1 MTGNKNA
8 WRAPLAGLASVA
20 MIATMGVAAATANAA
35 VVDESDNFSVKVYEK
50 DRPYGK
56 WFYTSP
62 SSMKYGETFDTTT
75 LKDPYAAAGDGK
87 VLTGYS
93 FDLAG
98 NNVAKSGFAVKG
110 DTKLYAQYADAVKV
124 TFKSTQ
130 RADGSLVTGAAVA
143 TTDQSF
149 DVAKGAGVTAEDY
162 NKYSV
167 TEPDA
172 AAKPGYVFVG
182 WKLTDDAD
190 AQDIYQG
197 GALSADTTLYPVF
210 EKYQTIED
218 QNNVAKVFFD
228 VPDTTAGDVVKY
240 TVTNKPFPA
249 YRAPEGT
256 WLDASGNSYDF
267 SANVDSDKNEDVYP
281 TTDPTVGV
289 DLTLEKFTSA
299 SDNAWTV
306 NYDFGK
312 PNGTKV
318 DPTNDVAGADVFNT
332 DGDQVSGEYLAADDK
347 AEQPADPAVKNA
359 VFTGWYDAA
368 GNKVDFNV
376 PVSQQPAADTEH
388 RFLEVHA
395 GWDTKNVAAVAY
407 YYGYYGKVWNNT
419 DPAGK
424 TDLVKGGKALDY
436 VTTGN
441 AIPQPTGVED
451 YYQTA
456 ENKDHNTYTTR
467 KVTAWKSVADNAD
480 ITKVTASTS
489 VYAKWDSA
497 ASILLNGNGGSF
509 SNGNNYIYA
518 TKTDSQKWEDVIETP
533 TRAGKT
539 FKYWTDVNYTT
550 WFNTFDG
557 KFYNLS
563 DGTVNPYKLV
573 DGDTL
578 VAQWSDDNQDE
589 VAAFTFKYDLSYTNQ
604 QRDVAKLVKEG
615 YTKASATKFVAQM
628 YKLFGQYVSYDQLP
642 QGQARKDAAAK
653 LVAAYQAAEKLLVR
667 QDAAEVP
674 AGTEPVYRA
683 YNPYM
688 KVGST
693 HLFTTDEQE
702 YKAAKDAGWIGEG
715 IAFYT
720 TTSKDAQKVYRLY
733 NKYDGSHHYTTDK
746 AERDNLLE
754 VGWTDEGVAW
764 YAASDAPD
772 SVYRAYNKYNG
783 EHLFTLDADEM
794 KNIVSVGWIDEGVAF
809 KATAAE

>member
-35 VVDESDNFSVKVYEK
+35 SDLTPNENDQYFGVAVYRKDQPWKAVKQYGFNYVY
-50 DRPYGK
+50 GQ
-56 WFYTSP
+56 
-62 SSMKYGETFDTTT
+62 TFD
-75 LKDPYAAAGDGK
+75 LSKVANPYSALNDGK

-93 FDLAG
+93 YDLAG
-98 NNVAKSGFAVKG
+98 KNVAKPGFAVKG
-110 DTKLYAQYADAVKV
+110 DTKLYAQYADAVNV
-124 TFKSTQ
+124 TFKGASFGG
-130 RADGSLVTGAAVA
+130 ADKTIEI
-143 TTDQSF
+143 
-149 DVAKGAGVTAEDY
+149 AKGSGVTAADY
-162 NKYSV
+162 AAV
-167 TEPDA
+167 TEPTA
-172 AAKPGYVFVG
+172 PAGEVFAG
-182 WKLTDDAD
+182 WKLTDDKD
-190 AQDIYQG
+190 AEDLYTG
-197 GALSADTTLYPVF
+197 EALNSDTILYPVF
-210 EKYQTIED
+210 RVYSSEEN
-218 QNNVAKVFFD
+218 QNNASQVFFD
-228 VPDTTAGDVVKY
+228 VPDNTTDDATLY
-240 TVTNKPFPA
+240 TLDGKPFPA
-249 YRAPEGT
+249 YRAPAGT

-267 SANVDSDKNEDVYP
+267 SAPIDSDANVAYNPSNNGE
-281 TTDPTVGV
+281 GA
-289 DLTLEKFTSA
+289 DLILTAATAA
-299 SDNAWTV
+299 SDKSWTV

-318 DPTNDVAGADVFNT
+318 DPTNDVAGSDVFNT

-395 GWDTKNVAAVAY
+395 GWDTKNVAAVVY
-407 YYGYYGKVWNNT
+407 YYNYKEQGWSLPIVGEA
-419 DPAGK
+419 AGRVTPK
-424 TDLVKGGKALDY
+424 TGKALDY

-441 AIPQPTGVED
+441 AISQPTGVED
-451 YYQTA
+451 YFQTA
-456 ENKDHNTYTTR
+456 ADKDHGTYTSR
-467 KVTAWKSVADNAD
+467 KVVAWQSVADGAVV
-480 ITKVTASTS
+480 TKLTASTA

-497 ASILLNGNGGSF
+497 ASIFVNGNGGSF
-509 SNGNNYIYA
+509 SNGNNGIYA
-518 TKTDSQKWEDVIETP
+518 TKTDSQRWQDVVETP
-533 TRAGKT
+533 TRAGYTFTFWTNADKT
-539 FKYWTDVNYTT
+539 LRANL
-550 WFNTFDG
+550 FDG
-557 KFYNLS
+557 YYYDAAGKKVSLIADGSEILANWVENNQDKLGSQIYQYNLS
-563 DGTVNPYKLV
+563 
-573 DGDTL
+573 
-578 VAQWSDDNQDE
+578 
-589 VAAFTFKYDLSYTNQ
+589 FTSKSF
-604 QRDVAKLVKEG
+604 DVAKLVKEG
-615 YTKASATKFVAQM
+615 YTKASATKFVDEM
-628 YKLFGQYVSYDQLP
+628 YKLEDEY
-642 QGQARKDAAAK
+642 QAYLRLTDAQEKKDAAAK
-653 LVAAYQAAEKLLVR
+653 LTVKIAAAEKLLVR